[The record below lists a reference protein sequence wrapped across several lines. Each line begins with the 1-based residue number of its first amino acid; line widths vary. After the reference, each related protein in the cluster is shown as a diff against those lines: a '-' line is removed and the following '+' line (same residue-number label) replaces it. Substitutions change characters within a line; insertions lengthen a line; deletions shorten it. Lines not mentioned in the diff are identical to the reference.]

1 RRIIRGAR
9 SRRPARAANHNNLS
23 RQTKMDAMGVSGAV
37 WLALVVFGFI
47 LAIAWIIL
55 PFALIGTKPLLRR
68 ILDEQIRMNALL
80 ASLAAARRPQAP
92 PRVPSRR

>member
-1 RRIIRGAR
+1 MG
-9 SRRPARAANHNNLS
+9 
-23 RQTKMDAMGVSGAV
+23 AMGVSGLV
-37 WLALVVFGFI
+37 WLALVILGLI

-92 PRVPSRR
+92 NPPSRREP

>member
-1 RRIIRGAR
+1 
-9 SRRPARAANHNNLS
+9 
-23 RQTKMDAMGVSGAV
+23 MDAMGMSGLV
-37 WLALVVFGFI
+37 WLALGILGLI

-80 ASLAAARRPQAP
+80 ASLAAARRPQTP
-92 PRVPSRR
+92 KPPSRREP

>member
-1 RRIIRGAR
+1 MAV
-9 SRRPARAANHNNLS
+9 
-23 RQTKMDAMGVSGAV
+23 TGVSGLV
-37 WLALVVFGFI
+37 WLALGIFGFI

-92 PRVPSRR
+92 PRVPSRRES

>member
-1 RRIIRGAR
+1 
-9 SRRPARAANHNNLS
+9 
-23 RQTKMDAMGVSGAV
+23 MDALGMSGLV
-37 WLALVVFGFI
+37 WLALVIFGLI

-80 ASLAAARRPQAP
+80 ATLAAARRPATP
-92 PRVPSRR
+92 KPPSRRDT

>member
-1 RRIIRGAR
+1 
-9 SRRPARAANHNNLS
+9 
-23 RQTKMDAMGVSGAV
+23 MDAMGLSGLV
-37 WLALVVFGFI
+37 WLALVIFGLI

-80 ASLAAARRPQAP
+80 ASLAAARRPQQTPKPA
-92 PRVPSRR
+92 SRREP

>member
-1 RRIIRGAR
+1 MAV
-9 SRRPARAANHNNLS
+9 
-23 RQTKMDAMGVSGAV
+23 TGVSGLV
-37 WLALVVFGFI
+37 WLARGILGFI

-92 PRVPSRR
+92 PRTPSRRES

>member
-1 RRIIRGAR
+1 MAV
-9 SRRPARAANHNNLS
+9 
-23 RQTKMDAMGVSGAV
+23 TGVSGLV
-37 WLALVVFGFI
+37 WLALGIFGFI

-92 PRVPSRR
+92 PRPPSRRES

>member
-1 RRIIRGAR
+1 
-9 SRRPARAANHNNLS
+9 
-23 RQTKMDAMGVSGAV
+23 MDAMGVSGLG
-37 WLALVVFGFI
+37 WLALVVFGLI

-80 ASLAAARRPQAP
+80 ASLAAARRPQTSKP
-92 PRVPSRR
+92 PSRREP

>member
-1 RRIIRGAR
+1 
-9 SRRPARAANHNNLS
+9 
-23 RQTKMDAMGVSGAV
+23 MDAMGVSGLV
-37 WLALVVFGFI
+37 WLALVIFGFI

-80 ASLAAARRPQAP
+80 ASLAAARRQQTPKP
-92 PRVPSRR
+92 PSRHES

>member
-1 RRIIRGAR
+1 
-9 SRRPARAANHNNLS
+9 
-23 RQTKMDAMGVSGAV
+23 MDAMGVSGLV
-37 WLALVVFGFI
+37 WLALVIFGLI

-80 ASLAAARRPQAP
+80 ASLAAARRPQTP
-92 PRVPSRR
+92 KPPSRREP

>member
-1 RRIIRGAR
+1 MQA
-9 SRRPARAANHNNLS
+9 L
-23 RQTKMDAMGVSGAV
+23 GVDGPV
-37 WLALVVFGFI
+37 GLALVILGLV

-80 ASLAAARRPQAP
+80 ASLAAARRPTP
-92 PRVPSRR
+92 PTPPSRRAR